1 VRTFARKHPYIF
13 FILPGF
19 IFYCTF
25 VIYPII
31 SAAMNSLFKWNG
43 IGPKTFVGLH
53 NYLELFTNKVLLS
66 QLLNAFK
73 NSFTIFLFT
82 VLFVIPLQIIFAY
95 MIYSKTRGHSVLQAV
110 IFSPQFIST
119 PVIVFIFTMLLDSNI
134 GFFNLLF
141 NRLGLNFLAK
151 PWLGMPNLGIY
162 IVWLMISWA
171 GFGVGMIFFIG
182 AMKMLPTDCLEA
194 AYIDGA
200 GYWRR
205 LFTIIIPQIQ
215 ATILNL
221 VLISYVTSM
230 TIFDFNYILGGV
242 AGGINGSVDVMSLFF
257 YRIAFGDNNP
267 MGGNLDENSIGMGTT
282 VAVVLFLL
290 IFIVAFLQVY
300 LMTRKGDDN

>member
-1 VRTFARKHPYIF
+1 MRNFAKKHPYLL

-19 IFYCTF
+19 ILYCIF

-43 IGPKTFVGLH
+43 IGPKTFVGLQ
-53 NYLELFTNKVLLS
+53 NYIDLFTNKVLLS
-66 QLLNAFK
+66 QLINAFK
-73 NSFTIFLFT
+73 NSITIFLFT

-95 MIYSKTRGHSVLQAV
+95 MIYSKTKGHSLLQAV

-119 PVIVFIFTMLLDSNI
+119 PVIVFIFTLLLDSNI
-134 GFFNLLF
+134 GFFNLLLTK
-141 NRLGLNFLAK
+141 LGLDFLAK
-151 PWLGMPNLGIY
+151 PWLGMPSLGIY

-205 LFTIIIPQIQ
+205 LVTVVIPQIKT
-215 ATILNL
+215 TILNL

-230 TIFDFNYILGGV
+230 TIFDFSYILGGV

-290 IFIVAFLQVY
+290 IFIVAFFQVY
-300 LMTRKGDDN
+300 LMTRKGEDS

>member
-1 VRTFARKHPYIF
+1 VRNFAKKHPYLL

-19 IFYCTF
+19 ILYCIF

-43 IGPKTFVGLH
+43 IGPKTFVGLQ
-53 NYLELFTNKVLLS
+53 NYIDLFTNKVLLS
-66 QLLNAFK
+66 QLINAFK

-82 VLFVIPLQIIFAY
+82 VLFVIPVQIIFAY
-95 MIYSKTRGHSVLQAV
+95 MIYSKTKGHSLLQAV

-119 PVIVFIFTMLLDSNI
+119 PVIVFIFTLLLDSNI
-134 GFFNLLF
+134 GFFNLLLTK
-141 NRLGLNFLAK
+141 LGLDFLAK
-151 PWLGMPNLGIY
+151 PWLGMPSLGIY

-205 LFTIIIPQIQ
+205 LVTVVIPQIKT
-215 ATILNL
+215 TILNL

-230 TIFDFNYILGGV
+230 TIFDFSYILGGV

-290 IFIVAFLQVY
+290 IFIVAFFQVY
-300 LMTRKGDDN
+300 LMTRKGEDS